1 MESIENLCAVFA
13 RRPNAV
19 ALIKGS
25 AAYPDIYG
33 RVYFYG
39 APSGVVVRAEIR
51 GLPINTG
58 KCKENVLGFHIHAG
72 TECSG
77 DNTDAFANALAHYN
91 PDNCMHPYHAGDM
104 PPLFTANGRALSV
117 FLTDRFTISEILGR
131 TVIIHA
137 MPDDFMTQPSGDSG
151 EKIACGIITAR

>member
-1 MESIENLCAVFA
+1 MENAEKLCLFT

-19 ALIKGS
+19 ALVKGS
-25 AAYPDIYG
+25 DKYPDIYG
-33 RVYFYG
+33 RVYFYEI
-39 APSGVVVRAEIR
+39 PSGVVVRAEIR
-51 GLPINTG
+51 GLPIKSG

-77 DNTDAFANALAHYN
+77 DNTDAFEGALGHYN

-104 PPLFTANGRALSV
+104 PPLFSANGRAFSV
-117 FLTDRFTISEILGR
+117 FLTDKFTVYEILGR

-137 MPDDFMTQPSGDSG
+137 MPDDFMTQTSGNSG
-151 EKIACGIITAR
+151 EKIACGVIRAR